1 MTPSLAIDLAVMERN
16 IVAMVSVA
24 TNAGVRLRPH
34 TKTHK
39 CPEIARIQV
48 EAGAVGITAAKL
60 GEAEGMADAGLDD
73 ILVAYPIV
81 GEQELTRL
89 RALRDRARVR
99 VSVDSLDV
107 AEGIGSVGSEG
118 RRRSSVLRA
127 ST

>member
-1 MTPSLAIDLAVMERN
+1 MERN